1 MDRIEIFQ
9 ILGIEATKDER
20 AIKNAYRE
28 RLAVT
33 NPEDDPEGFKQLR
46 AAYEEACRLAKQS
59 DEKTEEEKDE
69 SVSGIW
75 VEKAAVIYRNIHSR
89 QDIAAWEELFE
100 DDCFLSLEEEE
111 NCRIKLLRFMMDH
124 FRLPGNVWKLLD
136 KKLGITADA
145 AALRERFPADFIRY
159 ILGKCERGE
168 DVEFEQF
175 EGEDEGPYDLFLQYY
190 DRCWQALQSEDLEQA
205 RQNIE
210 KADDLGIRHP
220 VMEVCRGE
228 LMEKQG
234 RIKEAAE
241 LFEGLM
247 DRYPGDAMVCY
258 NAAEMFWRQG
268 EAENGSFRRRA
279 GKIFESLKKENDAHY
294 MANVRLTEWY
304 YEGGQ
309 FKEAKKCAEKVLSA
323 GGGDEFLELLCKVNR
338 EIEKELEQDLRDT
351 GSCDSALELC
361 WCYLQDGKIA
371 KGIRLALEIEKKLP
385 SGKEA
390 EWNGLM
396 AKLYVEEAEYEDS
409 ITMTHV
415 WEEELHKK
423 LQSGESEEEQ
433 EKDRDRLKQAHMIRM
448 QCYHNLGFRDE
459 EKFAEAIREG
469 EAVLEGNA
477 KDIGILLEMAQI
489 YTEMQEYEKCE
500 EVVSRLVED
509 YQVYAAYA
517 ASMEAYRRQLD
528 PGGVVRTGS
537 RCIQYFPA
545 FVKPYEYV
553 AKVYLDLEQPE
564 DLEKVFQ
571 DAEKNGV
578 KSDILEAYKYQKTHK
593 VMELDTLN
601 KKLKAFRKEF
611 RKPVEEGQ
619 LSFYET
625 GLEKLTRYLY
635 NCPDS
640 YMFVERGIFHRSAH
654 HYEEAKEDFEKALTL
669 DPDNPYALNGLSF
682 VYKYLGDYEKALFY
696 IKKAILYID
705 EEMSPV
711 IYTDMADLYS
721 LMGDFKMALAACGQ
735 YEEKEEKQSIW
746 YLNQLA
752 DTYINLG
759 EAERA
764 CEIHGRYA
772 DKNKWKSY
780 EKQVD
785 AFVKCGVEIHARKM
799 LEKWA
804 WELKQSGGVYSVLYC
819 REGKA
824 KRTGSLGRL
833 LRRKASADE
842 ARELNRF
849 YIQALWV
856 ELLFGGQ
863 EDVAAYAAEMNHY
876 LRCQDRADGVNGKLA
891 DLTFACIVCGMD
903 KQGREYSKEL
913 RKWLQEDKFSAENT
927 YFNQEKGLLEKK
939 ILAAWYTTP
948 DEGIQALLDK
958 EEKCGI
964 CHFCTNPVCKEVE
977 AMRILFLIR
986 QGKKKEAK
994 ERLAKS
1000 LEIQPSDEFMLA
1012 IRHMVFEDR

>member
-100 DDCFLSLEEEE
+100 DDCFLALEEEE

-489 YTEMQEYEKCE
+489 YTEMQKYEKCE

-537 RCIQYFPA
+537 QCIQYFPA

-994 ERLAKS
+994 ERLEKS

>member
-145 AALRERFPADFIRY
+145 AALRERFPTDFIRY

-268 EAENGSFRRRA
+268 EAENGSFRQRA

-994 ERLAKS
+994 ERLEKS

>member
-1 MDRIEIFQ
+1 MERIEVFQ
-9 ILGIEATKDER
+9 ILGIEETKDEK

-46 AAYEEACRLAKQS
+46 TAYEEACRLAKQS
-59 DEKTEEEKDE
+59 DEETTEEKDE
-69 SVSGIW
+69 TASGIW
-75 VEKAAVIYRNIHSR
+75 VGKAAEIYGNIRSR
-89 QDIAAWEELFE
+89 RDTAAWERLFADE
-100 DDCFLSLEEEE
+100 CFLSLEEEE

-124 FRLPGNVWKLLD
+124 FRLPGNVWRLLD
-136 KKLGITADA
+136 KKLGLTADA
-145 AALRERFPADFIRY
+145 AALREKFPADFIRY
-159 ILGKCERGE
+159 VLSKCERGE
-168 DVEFEQF
+168 DVEFDQF
-175 EGEDEGPYDLFLQYY
+175 EGEDEAPYDLFLQYY
-190 DRCWQALQSEDLEQA
+190 DRCWQALQNGDLEQA
-205 RQNIE
+205 RQSIE
-210 KADDLGIRHP
+210 KADDLGVRHP

-234 RIKEAAE
+234 QVREAAE
-241 LFEGLM
+241 FFEKLM
-247 DRYPGDAMVCY
+247 KEHPGDAMVCY

-268 EAENGSFRRRA
+268 EAGNDSFRLRA
-279 GKIFESLKKENDAHY
+279 GEIFEGLKKENDAHY
-294 MANVRLTEWY
+294 MANLRLTEWY
-304 YEGGQ
+304 YERGQ

-323 GGGDEFLELLCKVNR
+323 GSGDEFLELLCKVNR
-338 EIEKELEQDLRDT
+338 EIEKDLEADWRET

-371 KGIRLALEIEKKLP
+371 RGIRLALEIEKRLP

-396 AKLYVEEAEYEDS
+396 AKLFVEEAEYEDS

-415 WEEELHKK
+415 WEEELNKK
-423 LQSGESEEEQ
+423 LLSGESEEEQ
-433 EKDRDRLKQAHMIRM
+433 EKDRDRIKQAHMIRM
-448 QCYHNLGFRDE
+448 QCYHNLGFQNE
-459 EKFAEAIREG
+459 EKFAEAVREG

-500 EVVSRLVED
+500 EIVCRLVED

-564 DLEKVFQ
+564 ELEKVFQ

-578 KSDILEAYKYQKTHK
+578 KSDILEAYKYQRTHT
-593 VMELDTLN
+593 VMELDILN
-601 KKLKAFRKEF
+601 KKLKEFRKEF

-619 LSFYET
+619 ICFYEP
-625 GLEKLTRYLY
+625 GLEKLTEYLY

-682 VYKYLGDYEKALFY
+682 VYKYMGDFEKALFY
-696 IKKAILYID
+696 IKKAILYMD
-705 EEMSPV
+705 SEMSPV

-721 LMGDFKMALAACGQ
+721 LLGDFKMALAACNQ
-735 YEEKEEKQSIW
+735 YEEKEENQSIW

-759 EAERA
+759 EALRA
-764 CEIHGRYA
+764 GEIHGRYVN
-772 DKNKWKSY
+772 KNKWKSY

-785 AFVKCGVEIHARKM
+785 AFVKCGVEVHARKM

-804 WELKQSGGVYSVLYC
+804 WELKQSGGAYSSIYF
-819 REGKA
+819 RGEKE
-824 KRTGSLGRL
+824 KRAGSLRKL
-833 LRRKASADE
+833 LRRKASAEE

-849 YIQALWV
+849 YIQALWT
-856 ELLFGGQ
+856 ELLFGEQ
-863 EDVAAYAAEMNHY
+863 EDVAAYAAEMSCY
-876 LRCQDRADGVNGKLA
+876 LREQEKADRVDGKLA
-891 DLTFACIVCGMD
+891 DLVFACIVCSMD

-913 RKWLQEDKFSAENT
+913 KKWLKEDKLSADNT

-939 ILAAWYTTP
+939 ILEAWYITP
-948 DEGIQALLDK
+948 DEGIQALLDE

-964 CHFCTNPVCKEVE
+964 CHFCTSPVCKEVE
-977 AMRILFLIR
+977 ALRILFLIR
-986 QGKKKEAK
+986 QGKRKEAR
-994 ERLAKS
+994 ERLDNS
-1000 LEIQPSDEFMLA
+1000 LEIQPSDEFLLA
-1012 IRHMVFEDR
+1012 IRHMVFGDR